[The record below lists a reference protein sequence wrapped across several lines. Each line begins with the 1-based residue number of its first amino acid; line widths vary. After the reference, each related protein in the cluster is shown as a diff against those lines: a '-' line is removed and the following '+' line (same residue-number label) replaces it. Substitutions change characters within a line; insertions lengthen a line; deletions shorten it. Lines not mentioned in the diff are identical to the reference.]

1 MSIRR
6 YYINEQDAMEKVQR
20 KQLLDLKY
28 LIAEIKSD
36 VIEGLEEKDKSLR
49 KQTKRTDKN
58 NLKR

>member
-6 YYINEQDAMEKVQR
+6 YYINEQDAMEKEQR

>member
-6 YYINEQDAMEKVQR
+6 YYINEQDAMEKKQR